1 MQELRVKEYKLMSIL
16 SPTRLIMVMTGS
28 DREGGGGVETP
39 GYFNQFA
46 GKVTK
51 RQMVEIKFEI

>member
-1 MQELRVKEYKLMSIL
+1 
-16 SPTRLIMVMTGS
+16 MVMTGS

-51 RQMVEIKFEI
+51 RQMDEIKFEI